1 MAEAGPD
8 DLAAELRA
16 LRAQVAGLQADV
28 RRLEAGSFAGAA
40 DHGWAV
46 EGDQAEPSLS
56 WISTLEAPVPRR
68 LAVPRL
74 VLEIAFLALVAVL
87 AVVAELD
94 SAAIVA
100 VMGAAWLLVAFAEWA
115 SSRAERRREELLL
128 ASPFTVS
135 APPVADPAWF
145 APPVEHTILQP
156 PEPDASADTGAA
168 TLPPLAETEQTA
180 ERRRA

>member
-1 MAEAGPD
+1 MAEPEPN

-28 RRLEAGSFAGAA
+28 RRLEAGGFANA

-46 EGDQAEPSLS
+46 EGEAAEPSLS
-56 WISTLEAPVPRR
+56 WISTLEAPLPRR

-87 AVVAELD
+87 AVLAELEPV
-94 SAAIVA
+94 AIVA

-115 SSRAERRREELLL
+115 SSSADRRREELLL
-128 ASPFTVS
+128 ASPFAPT
-135 APPVADPAWF
+135 APPVSDPAWF
-145 APPVEHTILQP
+145 APPVEHTILQT
-156 PEPDASADTGAA
+156 PEADPGADTGAA
-168 TLPPLAETEQTA
+168 TLPPLAESEQTA
-180 ERRRA
+180 ERRPA

>member
-1 MAEAGPD
+1 MAEAERD

-16 LRAQVAGLQADV
+16 LRSQVAGLQDDV
-28 RRLEAGSFAGAA
+28 RRLEAGGFANA
-40 DHGWAV
+40 DHGWAA
-46 EGDQAEPSLS
+46 ESESAEPSLS
-56 WISTLEAPVPRR
+56 WISTLEAPSPRR

-87 AVVAELD
+87 AVLAELEPV
-94 SAAIVA
+94 AIVA

-115 SSRAERRREELLL
+115 SSRADRRREELLL

-135 APPVADPAWF
+135 APPAADPAWF

-156 PEPDASADTGAA
+156 PEPDASAETGAA
-168 TLPPLAETEQTA
+168 TLPPLAESEQTA
-180 ERRRA
+180 ERRPA

>member
-1 MAEAGPD
+1 MAEAERD

-16 LRAQVAGLQADV
+16 LRSQVAGLQDDV
-28 RRLEAGSFAGAA
+28 RRLEAGGFAN
-40 DHGWAV
+40 DHGWAA
-46 EGDQAEPSLS
+46 ESESAEPSMS
-56 WISTLEAPVPRR
+56 WISTLEAPSPRR

-87 AVVAELD
+87 AVLAELEPV
-94 SAAIVA
+94 AIVA

-115 SSRAERRREELLL
+115 SSRADRRREELLL

-135 APPVADPAWF
+135 APPAADPAWF

-156 PEPDASADTGAA
+156 PEPDASAETGAA
-168 TLPPLAETEQTA
+168 TLPPLAESEQTA
-180 ERRRA
+180 ERRPA